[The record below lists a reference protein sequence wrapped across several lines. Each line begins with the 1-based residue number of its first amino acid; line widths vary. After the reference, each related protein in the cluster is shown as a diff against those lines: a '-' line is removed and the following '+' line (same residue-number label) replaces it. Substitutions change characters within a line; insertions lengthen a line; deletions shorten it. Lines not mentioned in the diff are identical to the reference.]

1 MAYTVTTTYTIA
13 ADGTISCA
21 VACTAVSRADTG
33 YDLKVINSG
42 IGAIQSQT
50 ALFRDN
56 MVATLSLGP
65 YVALADLINIVALV
79 IAQVTTEIARRR
91 AVIAGKPTDASKS
104 I

>member
-13 ADGTISCA
+13 TDGTISCA
-21 VACTAVSRADTG
+21 VACTAVSGADTG
-33 YDLKVINSG
+33 YDLKVINAA

-50 ALFRDN
+50 PLYRDL

-65 YVALADLINIVALV
+65 YVAIADLTNIVALV
-79 IAQVTTEIARRR
+79 LAQVTTEIARRR
-91 AVIAGKPTDASKS
+91 AVIAGKPANASKS